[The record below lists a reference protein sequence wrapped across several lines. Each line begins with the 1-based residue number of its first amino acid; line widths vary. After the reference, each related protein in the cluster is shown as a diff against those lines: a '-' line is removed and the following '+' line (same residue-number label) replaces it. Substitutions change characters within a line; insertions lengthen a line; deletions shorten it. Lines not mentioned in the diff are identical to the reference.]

1 MTTYHTRNPLGST
14 AVKDLYDNAEN
25 LDHREND
32 TDNEEWGDRFGVP
45 RLTWYGIEQ
54 RHERQQQEFD
64 QEFQQFLLNSGYE
77 DLGDYAAGLSIT
89 SRNQV
94 FRYNG
99 ELYRASASVDLPYT
113 TTGDWVAEGGNF
125 VSVGDAALRQELTQP
140 TGASMPGFQQDDAST
155 PTNVQTR
162 LRTLAFDSA
171 SSMIG
176 SNEPSIGAGT
186 RWDAGPYN
194 YIETSGA
201 YNVLTG
207 AGAKLVA
214 AIDNT
219 GAFNAAALGTVGNG
233 ISAPLGTRYGTL
245 AAAQAAFPG
254 CHAAGLI
261 TSLDDEIDWACIQ
274 ESFIAA
280 ENLAN
285 RPTVRIGALKGS
297 GIHFINR
304 RLVQGG
310 AGKGI
315 TILGTDFRTG
325 QQGSQ
330 RKGTTLRYTGNPSTP
345 EEMLR
350 IAGTF
355 SELVNLAFENT
366 GNAKNA
372 VLFTGATS
380 TAGAGRSHMRHISV
394 QEGAVGSGFS
404 TPFSQGPFAVVNGID
419 YTEWYNLE
427 IATASPHIL
436 FYDGGGLTS
445 GGTTRMLLHGSV
457 ISLIGDVYRQA
468 IYITRANIEN
478 FEVAHTSFNNYSPN
492 EPCIIFDCD
501 NIDPDGVGFDV
512 DVLTFRTCEFDGLST
527 NPSTR
532 MARLTNVST
541 FTMENCQTQNVTA
554 VQTAQVDLR
563 NSTAVA
569 EGNAFYAINGPVFN
583 CRDAVSRVRGRHNK
597 FSGVR
602 GLVNGSLAGNIIKL
616 SQAAAVSLTGADV
629 NNENQAYELEI
640 TSNASLTISART
652 YADTPPGR
660 WLQGQM
666 VSLRIYN
673 TGGVTLA
680 GLNWGAGIK
689 AAAFGTLP
697 SGVGRTINFMW
708 TGAAL
713 VETSRSGD
721 VPN

>member
-1 MTTYHTRNPLGST
+1 M
-14 AVKDLYDNAEN
+14 
-25 LDHREND
+25 
-32 TDNEEWGDRFGVP
+32 
-45 RLTWYGIEQ
+45 
-54 RHERQQQEFD
+54 
-64 QEFQQFLLNSGYE
+64 
-77 DLGDYAAGLSIT
+77 
-89 SRNQV
+89 
-94 FRYNG
+94 
-99 ELYRASASVDLPYT
+99 
-113 TTGDWVAEGGNF
+113 
-125 VSVGDAALRQELTQP
+125 
-140 TGASMPGFQQDDAST
+140 
-155 PTNVQTR
+155 
-162 LRTLAFDSA
+162 
-171 SSMIG
+171 
-176 SNEPSIGAGT
+176 
-186 RWDAGPYN
+186 
-194 YIETSGA
+194 
-201 YNVLTG
+201 
-207 AGAKLVA
+207 
-214 AIDNT
+214 
-219 GAFNAAALGTVGNG
+219 
-233 ISAPLGTRYGTL
+233 
-245 AAAQAAFPG
+245 
-254 CHAAGLI
+254 
-261 TSLDDEIDWACIQ
+261 
-274 ESFIAA
+274 
-280 ENLAN
+280 
-285 RPTVRIGALKGS
+285 
-297 GIHFINR
+297 
-304 RLVQGG
+304 
-310 AGKGI
+310 
-315 TILGTDFRTG
+315 
-325 QQGSQ
+325 
-330 RKGTTLRYTGNPSTP
+330 
-345 EEMLR
+345 
-350 IAGTF
+350 
-355 SELVNLAFENT
+355 
-366 GNAKNA
+366 
-372 VLFTGATS
+372 
-380 TAGAGRSHMRHISV
+380 
-394 QEGAVGSGFS
+394 GSGFS